1 MDTVFTLDLK
11 KREIA

>member
-11 KREIA
+11 KWEIA